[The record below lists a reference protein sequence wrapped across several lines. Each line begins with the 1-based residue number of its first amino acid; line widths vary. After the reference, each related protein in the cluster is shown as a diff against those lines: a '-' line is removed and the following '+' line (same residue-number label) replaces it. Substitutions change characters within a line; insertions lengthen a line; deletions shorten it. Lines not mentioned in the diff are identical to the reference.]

1 MCGRFVSRASAAWER
16 EYGLT
21 ARQLQLAPE
30 AETFESY
37 NIAPTQNAPVVL
49 ARDGEHAV
57 RLMRFGLV
65 PFWSHGIAPKFST
78 INATVERL
86 RTAPTFRGPW
96 RRGQRCIVPVIG
108 FYEWQVQPDGRKQP
122 YFVHVTDRPEFGLA
136 AVWDRSE
143 ADDGSAVE
151 SFAIVTLPASP
162 FMAEIHNAKKRQPAI
177 LRRED
182 HDAWLMG
189 GQDKAFA
196 ALKQYPD
203 ELLIAYRVTTRV
215 NSPKTNDAE
224 LLKPMAA

>member
-1 MCGRFVSRASAAWER
+1 MCGRFVSKASAAWER

-21 ARQLQLAPE
+21 ARQLQLVPE
-30 AETFESY
+30 AETFECY

-49 ARDGEHAV
+49 VRDGQHTV

-65 PFWSHGIAPKFST
+65 PYWSHGIAPTFST

-108 FYEWQVQPDGRKQP
+108 FYEWQVQPDGKKQP
-122 YFVHVTDRPEFGLA
+122 YFVHITDRPEFGLA

-143 ADDGSAVE
+143 ADDGSAIE
-151 SFAIVTLPASP
+151 SFAIITLPASP
-162 FMAEIHNAKKRQPAI
+162 FMAEIHNAKKREPAI

-182 HDAWLMG
+182 HDAWLMA
-189 GQDKAFA
+189 GQIRRSRPSSNIRMN
-196 ALKQYPD
+196 Y
-203 ELLIAYRVTTRV
+203 
-215 NSPKTNDAE
+215 
-224 LLKPMAA
+224 